1 MQVAAMVGVLDKD
14 LSDRRRTAEL
24 DLAPLLGGSYAS
36 MAGAE
41 LARKVKRVPTAFYAE
56 RPRRLLDANCAA
68 DFAGW
73 AI

>member
-1 MQVAAMVGVLDKD
+1 MVGVLDKD

-36 MAGAE
+36 LASAE
-41 LARKVKRVPTAFYAE
+41 LGRRAKRVPTAFYAQ
-56 RPRRLLDANCAA
+56 RPARLLDANCAA